1 MQGRMFDHIQNLE
14 KSRTNWK
21 IKARLT
27 RFWPTFAPETSTIK
41 GYNLI
46 LLDDDN
52 SHVHAYVYPDNWR
65 AIGKEVAEGKVYVV
79 ENFQVRDTIGK
90 LKPVSTKLCLRLL
103 NSTTIK
109 EVEDDVMIPKHKFE
123 FMDMGDLLEEC
134 DRLSENQNPEFAYDV
149 IGAVEEFDKVK
160 RVPTRYGERDQTR
173 FIFTD
178 GRLKFKVTLW
188 GDFASSV
195 SESFKPDLEKPV
207 IGVLTSAKLSTF
219 REEHQIGALPST
231 KIYFNLPIDS
241 VAEYRERLR
250 EEGYKPGKVYADSTS
265 NASTRIVIEK
275 TSFKQMIEDPG
286 NFRYKRTVMIKFV
299 ITKVEEEDN
308 WWFNSCVS
316 CQAEVEKIDKK
327 FKCHECNRSFGY
339 CEKRFRIFVLAD
351 DSTLLTNVILLDR
364 VVKRLAGTTVANL
377 LTQIKQDNSVTV
389 ASAIFGSIIGKEV
402 IVLLQLTDANVAG
415 DSNLYNVVDLCDS
428 AMYEGAMVLASPT
441 QATSSF
447 SMEGDSVV
455 PGIEL
460 FETPGS
466 SHSAT
471 KKIKVED
478 TPA

>member
-178 GRLKFKVTLW
+178 GRL
-188 GDFASSV
+188 
-195 SESFKPDLEKPV
+195 
-207 IGVLTSAKLSTF
+207 
-219 REEHQIGALPST
+219 
-231 KIYFNLPIDS
+231 
-241 VAEYRERLR
+241 R

-389 ASAIFGSIIGKEV
+389 ASAI
-402 IVLLQLTDANVAG
+402 LVAL
-415 DSNLYNVVDLCDS
+415 SEKRS
-428 AMYEGAMVLASPT
+428 
-441 QATSSF
+441 
-447 SMEGDSVV
+447 
-455 PGIEL
+455 L
-460 FETPGS
+460 FCCS
-466 SHSAT
+466 
-471 KKIKVED
+471 
-478 TPA
+478 

>member
-389 ASAIFGSIIGKEV
+389 ASAI
-402 IVLLQLTDANVAG
+402 LVAL
-415 DSNLYNVVDLCDS
+415 SEKRS
-428 AMYEGAMVLASPT
+428 
-441 QATSSF
+441 
-447 SMEGDSVV
+447 
-455 PGIEL
+455 L
-460 FETPGS
+460 FCCS
-466 SHSAT
+466 
-471 KKIKVED
+471 
-478 TPA
+478 

>member
-316 CQAEVEKIDKK
+316 CQAEVEKIDK
-327 FKCHECNRSFGY
+327 NS
-339 CEKRFRIFVLAD
+339 
-351 DSTLLTNVILLDR
+351 
-364 VVKRLAGTTVANL
+364 
-377 LTQIKQDNSVTV
+377 SVTSV
-389 ASAIFGSIIGKEV
+389 TA
-402 IVLLQLTDANVAG
+402 VLDTVRKGFAFLFWLTTAR
-415 DSNLYNVVDLCDS
+415 Y
-428 AMYEGAMVLASPT
+428 
-441 QATSSF
+441 
-447 SMEGDSVV
+447 
-455 PGIEL
+455 
-460 FETPGS
+460 
-466 SHSAT
+466 
-471 KKIKVED
+471 
-478 TPA
+478 